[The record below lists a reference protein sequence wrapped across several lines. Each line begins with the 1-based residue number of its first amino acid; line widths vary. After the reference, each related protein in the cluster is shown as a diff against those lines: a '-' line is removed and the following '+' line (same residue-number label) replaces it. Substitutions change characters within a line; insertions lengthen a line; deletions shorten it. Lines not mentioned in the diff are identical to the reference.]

1 MHIVLDGEGKGEVDD
16 VIDVRNVEA
25 ARRHVCRHQQRDLSA
40 LKILHR
46 QGPAINNSS
55 VADTEHFGVDP
66 DPRIYASDYWIR
78 IRLFSSFTF
87 KTPTKNYFF

>member
-40 LKILHR
+40 LEILHR
-46 QGPAINNSS
+46 QGPAINN
-55 VADTEHFGVDP
+55 
-66 DPRIYASDYWIR
+66 
-78 IRLFSSFTF
+78 RLTILDFTDWRSPILIEQARSHA
-87 KTPTKNYFF
+87 KVRAVLQIQG